1 MYICI
6 LSLISVFALLPVTS
20 KGIPLFYET
29 GSNLINC
36 NDKHNYYTTT
46 TIKNYSILYK
56 INKTWSDYIDRPT
69 ISIIESLIHTNYNI
83 TFHAMLDIDYY
94 LLSNCLYKCTLRVDT
109 TEKNA
114 HFVADHFNSLFRI
127 GGYLHMICNSSGC
140 NLGDLK
146 CYTYDYH
153 DEL

>member
-1 MYICI
+1 
-6 LSLISVFALLPVTS
+6 
-20 KGIPLFYET
+20 
-29 GSNLINC
+29 
-36 NDKHNYYTTT
+36 
-46 TIKNYSILYK
+46 
-56 INKTWSDYIDRPT
+56 
-69 ISIIESLIHTNYNI
+69 
-83 TFHAMLDIDYY
+83 MLDIDYY